1 MADEDVSDV
10 EYEENLFND
19 AERDPLFIEAHPRDP
34 ETLDL
39 IQNFNYMLGDPGE
52 ELLIVEAHPAGA
64 EADGSAAFSDQ
75 FIDVDQIIAA
85 SAAADAASMPESA
98 DAAGQSGTVDIAA
111 LLEDPAASIDLD
123 RLYDSMR
130 LIDPPSAADLDY
142 ATSLLPPFSQP
153 EQGDLTLAS
162 GDADALLQAASLD
175 YLFRALLPADES

>member
-10 EYEENLFND
+10 EYEENLFLD
-19 AERDPLFIEAHPRDP
+19 AERDPLFIEPHPRDP

-39 IQNFNYMLGDPGE
+39 IQNFNYMLGNPGE
-52 ELLIVEAHPAGA
+52 ELLLVEAHPAGA
-64 EADGSAAFSDQ
+64 ETGGEAAPADQ
-75 FIDVDQIIAA
+75 FVDVDQIIA
-85 SAAADAASMPESA
+85 AAADAASMPESA

-162 GDADALLQAASLD
+162 SDADALMQAASLD
-175 YLFRALLPADES
+175 YLFRALLPVDES

>member
-10 EYEENLFND
+10 EYEENLFLD
-19 AERDPLFIEAHPRDP
+19 AERDPLFIEPHPRDP

-52 ELLIVEAHPAGA
+52 ELLLVEAHPAGA
-64 EADGSAAFSDQ
+64 ETGGEAAPADQ
-75 FIDVDQIIAA
+75 FVDVDQIIAA
-85 SAAADAASMPESA
+85 AADAALMPAPA
-98 DAAGQSGTVDIAA
+98 DAAGLRGGIDIAA

-162 GDADALLQAASLD
+162 SDADALLQAASLD
-175 YLFRALLPADES
+175 YLFRALLPVDES

>member
-10 EYEENLFND
+10 EYEENLFLD
-19 AERDPLFIEAHPRDP
+19 AERDPLFIEPHPRDP

-64 EADGSAAFSDQ
+64 EADGEAAFSDQ

-85 SAAADAASMPESA
+85 AAADAASMPASA
-98 DAAGQSGTVDIAA
+98 DAAGLRGGIDIAA

-162 GDADALLQAASLD
+162 SDADALMQAASLD
-175 YLFRALLPADES
+175 YLFRALLPVDES

>member
-1 MADEDVSDV
+1 MDLVKKVSGITALDGVQRGTEMAGEDVNDV
-10 EYEENLFND
+10 EYEENLFLD
-19 AERDPLFIEAHPRDP
+19 ADSDPLFIEPHPRDP

-52 ELLIVEAHPAGA
+52 ELLLVEAHPAGA
-64 EADGSAAFSDQ
+64 EADGEAAFSDQ

-85 SAAADAASMPESA
+85 VAADAASMPESA

-111 LLEDPAASIDLD
+111 LLEYPAASIDLD

-130 LIDPPSAADLDY
+130 LIDPRSAADLDY

-162 GDADALLQAASLD
+162 SDAD
-175 YLFRALLPADES
+175 